1 MNVLCECDALID
13 VIQKILE
20 QAYRYQNIANII
32 ESLRSG
38 LSVSCCR
45 FSGRRAP
52 MSLLRCYGS
61 LLQASQPELNN
72 NNNVLHSF

>member
-1 MNVLCECDALID
+1 MNVLCERD
-13 VIQKILE
+13 VLAGVRQRILE
-20 QAYRYQNIANII
+20 QAHQNTANII

-52 MSLLRCYGS
+52 MVLRFLVAG
-61 LLQASQPELNN
+61 LTTREQVNN
-72 NNNVLHSF
+72 NNNVILGF